1 MADTIDTLTF
11 GNTTI
16 TLDDPVNKPTHYNHA
31 GIECIDAIRAALTPE
46 EYKGYIKGNN
56 IKYIWREC
64 YKNGEQD
71 LRKANWYMNHYLDK
85 LDDS

>member
-56 IKYIWREC
+56 IKYIWREG

>member
-1 MADTIDTLTF
+1 MADTIDTLTL
-11 GNTTI
+11 GETTI

-46 EYKGYIKGNN
+46 EFKGYIKGNN
-56 IKYIWREC
+56 IKYIWRED

-71 LRKANWYMNHYLDK
+71 LRKANWYMNYYLDK